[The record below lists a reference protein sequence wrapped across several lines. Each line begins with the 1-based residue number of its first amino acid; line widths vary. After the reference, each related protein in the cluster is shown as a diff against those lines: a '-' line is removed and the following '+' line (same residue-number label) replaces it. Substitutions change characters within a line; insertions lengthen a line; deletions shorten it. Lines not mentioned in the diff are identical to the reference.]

1 MQHNTYDVEFYGPNA
16 MCGVYYLGALRA
28 GEEMARAVGDEDS
41 AREYRRLFDN
51 GRKWIDA
58 NLFNGEFYIQ
68 KIRGVPLDKIAPSLR
83 SNMGSEGTE
92 DPQYQLGSGCLADQL
107 VGQYMAEVAG
117 LGDLLAGA
125 NLRKTLASI
134 YRYNFKRTLS
144 EHNTV
149 QRTYAL
155 NDEAGLVVCDYG
167 KAARPRIPFPYY
179 AEVWTG
185 LEYTAAS
192 HMMFA
197 GMMREGV
204 EIIRNARARFD
215 GEKRNPWDE
224 PECGHH
230 YARAMSAWSAVLA
243 ASGFR
248 YHGGRES
255 VSMLPRA
262 GAGRVPV
269 LLGERNGLG
278 HVCRE
283 LADAPRSGWTTARW
297 RAGRAAFAA
306 PAYRR
311 R

>member
-1 MQHNTYDVEFYGPNA
+1 
-16 MCGVYYLGALRA
+16 
-28 GEEMARAVGDEDS
+28 
-41 AREYRRLFDN
+41 
-51 GRKWIDA
+51 
-58 NLFNGEFYIQ
+58 
-68 KIRGVPLDKIAPSLR
+68 
-83 SNMGSEGTE
+83 MGSEGTE

-125 NLRKTLASI
+125 NLRKTLESI

-144 EHNTV
+144 GHNTV

-155 NDEAGLVVCDYG
+155 NDEGGLVVCDYG

-243 ASGFR
+243 ASGFH

-255 VSMLPRA
+255 VSMLPPCGRR
-262 GAGRVPV
+262 RVPV
-269 LLGERNGLG
+269 FLGQRYGLG
-278 HVCRE
+278 DVHVNGGRTTLRLDHGTLACRSCSVRGTGCVGQSDGQPEAVGHKLAGGVVTFPDRVVLREGDE
-283 LADAPRSGWTTARW
+283 LAIEVTA
-297 RAGRAAFAA
+297 
-306 PAYRR
+306 
-311 R
+311 